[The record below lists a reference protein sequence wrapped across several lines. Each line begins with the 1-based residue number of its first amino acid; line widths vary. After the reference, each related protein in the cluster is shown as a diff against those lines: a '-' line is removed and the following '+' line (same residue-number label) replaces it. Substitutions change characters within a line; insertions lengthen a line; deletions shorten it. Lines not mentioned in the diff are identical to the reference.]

1 RDFHVTGVQ
10 TCALPIYIFTG
21 KNRHGS
27 GRALNG
33 LCLSGGGD
41 HHAGQFQL
49 STLRERRI
57 GLGLAG
63 NRAEQQRK
71 GRNFLHEFLKSEIR
85 KLLRRAGAEKPR
97 ALLTVPPSA
106 TPVMR
111 RSEPVSGL
119 MTLSDSPFQVLP
131 IGR

>member
-1 RDFHVTGVQ
+1 SSDV
-10 TCALPIYIFTG
+10 CSSDLEWLPSVNIFTG

-49 STLRERRI
+49 FTLRERRI

-97 ALLTVPPSA
+97 ATAGSPDGAALRNTSHA
-106 TPVMR
+106 SFRT
-111 RSEPVSGL
+111 GL
-119 MTLSDSPFQVLP
+119 RTHDAY
-131 IGR
+131 